1 MSILLVDDSPDAR
14 LLLQS
19 MLREAGYRD
28 VLTARSAEEA
38 FVKLGMASSPATAPA
53 VDLILM
59 DIAMPEVDG
68 IEACRRIK
76 GRSQLQD
83 VPILMVTVR
92 DKTSFLPKA
101 FEAGATDYI
110 CKPVDRIELVA
121 RVRLA
126 LRLKAEIDARKGWER
141 DLIKTVEDMN
151 RTIETLTTLGTLLH
165 VCPTCKNLHSSYASR
180 PKLEDYLCANPDLPF
195 SHTLCDACVAKAS

>member
-14 LLLQS
+14 LLIQS

-28 VLTARSAEEA
+28 VLAVRSAEEA
-38 FVKLGMASSPATAPA
+38 FVKLGLASSAEAA
-53 VDLILM
+53 SAIDLILM

-76 GRSQLQD
+76 GNSQLQE

-101 FEAGATDYI
+101 FQAGATDYI
-110 CKPVDRIELVA
+110 CKPVDRVELVA

-126 LRLKAEIDARKGWER
+126 LRLKEEIDARKAWER
-141 DLIKTVEDMN
+141 DLIKTFEEMN
-151 RTIETLTTLGTLLH
+151 RMIEKFTTLAKLLH
-165 VCPTCKNLHSSYASR
+165 VCPTCKILHSSPASLL
-180 PKLEDYLCANPDLPF
+180 KLEAYLCANPDFTF
-195 SHTLCDACVAKAS
+195 SQTLCAACDTRSR

>member
-14 LLLQS
+14 LLIQS

-28 VLTARSAEEA
+28 VLAVRSAEEA
-38 FVKLGMASSPATAPA
+38 FVKLGLASSAEAA
-53 VDLILM
+53 SAIDLILM

-76 GRSQLQD
+76 GNSQLQE

-101 FEAGATDYI
+101 FQAGATDYI
-110 CKPVDRIELVA
+110 CKPVDRVELVA

-126 LRLKAEIDARKGWER
+126 LRLKEEIDARKAWER
-141 DLIKTVEDMN
+141 DLIKTVEEMN
-151 RTIETLTTLGTLLH
+151 RMIEKFTTLAKLLH
-165 VCPTCKNLHSSYASR
+165 VCPTCKILHSSPAS
-180 PKLEDYLCANPDLPF
+180 PLKLEAYLCANPDFTF
-195 SHTLCDACVAKAS
+195 SQTLCAACDTRSR

>member
-14 LLLQS
+14 LLIQS

-28 VLTARSAEEA
+28 IVTARSAEEA
-38 FVKLGMASSPATAPA
+38 FVKLGIVSSAAAASPI
-53 VDLILM
+53 DLILM
-59 DIAMPEVDG
+59 DITMPEVDG

-76 GRSQLQD
+76 GVGQLQD

-101 FEAGATDYI
+101 FKAGATDYI
-110 CKPVDRIELVA
+110 CKPVDRLELVA

-126 LRLKAEIDARKGWER
+126 LQLKEEIDTRKAWER
-141 DLIKTVEDMN
+141 DLNKTVEEMN
-151 RTIETLTTLGTLLH
+151 RTIEILTTLGKLLH
-165 VCPTCKNLHSSYASR
+165 VCPTCKILHSSPISL
-180 PKLEDYLCANPDLPF
+180 PKLEDSLGANPDITF
-195 SHTLCDACVAKAS
+195 SHALCAACGTTSR

>member
-14 LLLQS
+14 LLIQS

-28 VLTARSAEEA
+28 VLAVRSAEEA
-38 FVKLGMASSPATAPA
+38 FVKLGLASSAEAA
-53 VDLILM
+53 SAIDLILM

-76 GRSQLQD
+76 GNSQLQE

-101 FEAGATDYI
+101 FQAGATDYI
-110 CKPVDRIELVA
+110 CKPVDRVELVA

-126 LRLKAEIDARKGWER
+126 LRLKEEIDARKAWER
-141 DLIKTVEDMN
+141 DLIKTVEEMN
-151 RTIETLTTLGTLLH
+151 RMIEKFTTLAKLLH
-165 VCPTCKNLHSSYASR
+165 VCPTCKILHSSPASLL
-180 PKLEDYLCANPDLPF
+180 KLEAYLCANPDFTF
-195 SHTLCDACVAKAS
+195 SQTLCAACDTRSR

>member
-14 LLLQS
+14 LLIQS

-28 VLTARSAEEA
+28 VLAVRSAEEA
-38 FVKLGMASSPATAPA
+38 FVKLGLASSAEAA
-53 VDLILM
+53 SAIDLILM

-76 GRSQLQD
+76 GNSQLQE

-101 FEAGATDYI
+101 FQAGATDYI
-110 CKPVDRIELVA
+110 CKPVDRVELVA

-126 LRLKAEIDARKGWER
+126 LRLKEEIDTRKAWER
-141 DLIKTVEDMN
+141 DLIKTVEEMN
-151 RTIETLTTLGTLLH
+151 RMIEKFTTLAKLLH
-165 VCPTCKNLHSSYASR
+165 VCPTCKILHSSPASLL
-180 PKLEDYLCANPDLPF
+180 KLEAYLCANPDFTF
-195 SHTLCDACVAKAS
+195 SQTLCAACDTRSR

>member
-14 LLLQS
+14 LLIQS

-28 VLTARSAEEA
+28 VLAVRSAEEA
-38 FVKLGMASSPATAPA
+38 FVKLGLASSAEAA
-53 VDLILM
+53 SAIDLILM

-76 GRSQLQD
+76 GNSQLQE

-101 FEAGATDYI
+101 FQAGATDYI
-110 CKPVDRIELVA
+110 CKPVDRVELVA

-126 LRLKAEIDARKGWER
+126 LRLKEEIDARKAWER
-141 DLIKTVEDMN
+141 DLIKTVEEMN
-151 RTIETLTTLGTLLH
+151 RMIEKFTTLAKLLH
-165 VCPTCKNLHSSYASR
+165 VCPTCKILHSSPASLL
-180 PKLEDYLCANPDLPF
+180 KLEAYLCANPDFTF
-195 SHTLCDACVAKAS
+195 SQTLCAACDTKSH

>member
-14 LLLQS
+14 LLIQS

-28 VLTARSAEEA
+28 VLAVRSAEEA
-38 FVKLGMASSPATAPA
+38 FAKLGLASSAAKA
-53 VDLILM
+53 SAIDLILM

-76 GRSQLQD
+76 GSSQLQD

-110 CKPVDRIELVA
+110 CKPVDRVELVA

-126 LRLKAEIDARKGWER
+126 LRLKEEIDARKAWER
-141 DLIKTVEDMN
+141 DLTKTVEDMN
-151 RTIETLTTLGTLLH
+151 RTIETLTMLCKLLH
-165 VCPTCKNLHSSYASR
+165 VCPTCKTLHSNPASLPR
-180 PKLEDYLCANPDLPF
+180 LEGYLLANPDLTF
-195 SHTLCDACVAKAS
+195 SQALCAACGAKPH